1 MEIKTF
7 TKSHCSKPVML
18 VEGGSLFGQL

>member
-1 MEIKTF
+1 MKVKTF

-18 VEGGSLFGQL
+18 EVAGSLYGQL

>member
-1 MEIKTF
+1 MKVKTS

-18 VEGGSLFGQL
+18 VVAGSLYGQL